1 MNYRFCTSP
10 DASLLALLNL
20 GLIRDEGHRN
30 PMGVAELEARMTGW
44 LKGEY
49 QAVLFEKEGTAA
61 GYALFRRDPEF
72 VMLTQFFVIPELRR
86 QGVGRNAIDWL
97 RANVWAD
104 APALRVEV
112 LFGNSAGRAFWRVM
126 GFEDYCVTMEA
137 RPSS

>member
-61 GYALFRRDPEF
+61 GYALFRRDSEF
-72 VMLTQFFVIPELRR
+72 VMRISAACRSCQSLQYEQLTSRL
-86 QGVGRNAIDWL
+86 L
-97 RANVWAD
+97 S
-104 APALRVEV
+104 LH
-112 LFGNSAGRAFWRVM
+112 
-126 GFEDYCVTMEA
+126 
-137 RPSS
+137 